1 MLDQLISDIS
11 ETLTNLRDDDLQTKM
26 KSLLST
32 YQQSGD
38 ESWRKYKFSNP
49 HSYSRNLVHISP
61 LFEAILLVWDKGQIS
76 PIHNHNVC
84 YHSHRCELILISIS
98 NPTVF
103 SSLWKETF
111 LRLNMILKWMERKLN
126 LLNLE
131 LPPFVLAMSLSSAK
145 VMKFFTRYDESI
157 YSIK

>member
-11 ETLTNLRDDDLQTKM
+11 ETLTNQRDDLETKM

-84 YHSHRCELILISIS
+84 YH
-98 NPTVF
+98 
-103 SSLWKETF
+103 
-111 LRLNMILKWMERKLN
+111 
-126 LLNLE
+126 
-131 LPPFVLAMSLSSAK
+131 
-145 VMKFFTRYDESI
+145 FTIDVN
-157 YSIK
+157 